1 MKLRIGHFT
10 ILLLLPFIL
19 LAGCNGCQEK
29 QEKRVVAPP
38 LETSARVAEELANVV
53 SDLQSIDENDQREPI
68 QPPIVPDDF
77 LGDPYFYIPNI
88 SYQKLV
94 TMNGDDSGSF
104 SVPVVPDDIVA
115 KLHDI
120 YEWRAKNLGSS
131 FTFDKTRVRV
141 EIMVRGLS
149 PLDAAKFLHL
159 DGHYPKFAMEYAQQA
174 IDENPD
180 DYTRLYVWTY
190 VQEDLTLK
198 ERGLRSLL
206 SMNPRSPKLNLDL
219 GFYLVH
225 SDREQE
231 GIDYMKKSVVLDP
244 SYKRAAALGALG
256 RFYQFSEAD
265 LALAYYKEAQRYY
278 VSSSRQRVIDIL
290 EKGERP

>member
-10 ILLLLPFIL
+10 ILLLMLFIL
-19 LAGCNGCQEK
+19 LAGCNGCQKK
-29 QEKRVVAPP
+29 QEKQVVAPP
-38 LETSARVAEELANVV
+38 LETSKIIAEEIANAVL
-53 SDLQSIDENDQREPI
+53 DLRSIDENDQVELI

-88 SYQKLV
+88 SYQILISS
-94 TMNGDDSGSF
+94 NGGSF
-104 SVPVVPDDIVA
+104 SVPMVSDDIVA

-120 YEWRAKNLGSS
+120 YEWRVKNLGKS

-159 DGHYPKFAMEYAQQA
+159 EGNYPKFAMEYAQQA

-180 DYTRLYVWTY
+180 DYTTLHVWTY
-190 VQEDLTLK
+190 VQEDRALR

-244 SYKRAAALGALG
+244 GYSRAAAFGELGY
-256 RFYQFSEAD
+256 FYQFRDAD
-265 LALAYYKEAQRYY
+265 LALAYLKEAQRYY
-278 VSSSRQRVIDIL
+278 DSSARQGAIDFM
-290 EKGERP
+290 EKGEVQ